1 MSTLYADD
9 LNSDVLR
16 LVVET
21 VFVPPK
27 LPQEDHGEEI
37 EQRMNAALCGT
48 LVEAAQD
55 FFRDVPSS
63 QRPLWMNMIKMVELA
78 GRTAEV
84 PFEKAELEHIF
95 SNMAIGG
102 TFI

>member
-1 MSTLYADD
+1 MSTLHADD
-9 LNSDVLR
+9 LDSDILH

-37 EQRMNAALCGT
+37 EQRINAALCGT
-48 LVEAAQD
+48 LLGAALD
-55 FFRDVPSS
+55 FLRDVPSS

-78 GRTAEV
+78 GRAAEV
-84 PFEKAELEHIF
+84 PFEKAELEQIF
-95 SNMAIGG
+95 SDMAIGG
-102 TFI
+102 TSI